1 MARNIT
7 QEERQLI
14 KLVEKMPVPE
24 GDKNNWLE
32 RIRGGEM
39 SKELADEIRQRLSG
53 PVEAGGEENETQQ
66 ANRTRYLSEFTVLV
80 KRWQFASQARNFSR
94 R

>member
-14 KLVEKMPVPE
+14 KLVEQMPLPE

-32 RIRGGEM
+32 RIRNGEM
-39 SKELADEIRQRLSG
+39 SKELADEIRQRL
-53 PVEAGGEENETQQ
+53 VEAGGEENEAQQ

>member
-1 MARNIT
+1 
-7 QEERQLI
+7 
-14 KLVEKMPVPE
+14 MPLPE

-32 RIRGGEM
+32 RIRNGEM
-39 SKELADEIRQRLSG
+39 SKELADEIRQRL
-53 PVEAGGEENETQQ
+53 VEAGGEENEAQQ